1 MSSNDELAEIN
12 GIKPNV
18 ILQDGV
24 EQEAKSASRCVSNIF
39 RDSSGVYVYR
49 IVLLPTKL
57 NEPLIIITGET
68 IWPSQLFNY
77 I

>member
-24 EQEAKSASRCVSNIF
+24 EQEAKSASRRVSNIF
-39 RDSSGVYVYR
+39 RDSPSVYVYR
-49 IVLLPTKL
+49 IVLLRTRL
-57 NEPLIIITGET
+57 SEPLIIITGET
-68 IWPSQLFNY
+68 I
-77 I
+77 